1 MRCPKCGSRDDKVID
16 SRQSRD
22 SSSIRR
28 RRECLKCKYR
38 FTTYEE
44 IERSDLRVVKRDR
57 THEPFDRRKL
67 ATSIAKAFEK
77 RSASLLTLE
86 EMVDEIVH
94 ELETSGREVPSSAIG
109 AKVLEKLRRIDE
121 VAYLRYASVHQRFE
135 DVDQFVDAIHTL
147 GRRIKPNALQREL
160 FPPAPPPISIS
171 LFEIAEQAGT
181 GYELAFFDLLERRIN
196 ALIQTGMDNLQLCS
210 LQPCVKHLRG
220 VKVWTRACDALR
232 EEIVCFVRE
241 KIASITGVKCLD
253 CSVR

>member
-28 RRECLKCKYR
+28 RRECLSCNYR

-67 ATSIAKAFEK
+67 ATSIARAFEK

-86 EMVDEIVH
+86 ELVDDIVH
-94 ELETSGREVPSSAIG
+94 DLETSGREVLSTDIG
-109 AKVLEKLRRIDE
+109 SKVLEKLRGVDE
-121 VAYLRYASVHQRFE
+121 VAYLRYASIHQRFQGADE
-135 DVDQFVDAIHTL
+135 FVDAVQAL

-160 FPPAPPPISIS
+160 FSNEPA
-171 LFEIAEQAGT
+171 E
-181 GYELAFFDLLERRIN
+181 N
-196 ALIQTGMDNLQLCS
+196 AAPAS
-210 LQPCVKHLRG
+210 EP
-220 VKVWTRACDALR
+220 ALPR
-232 EEIVCFVRE
+232 SPSKKNHGRV
-241 KIASITGVKCLD
+241 
-253 CSVR
+253 